1 MLKFTFYNYFFLSLF
16 FKYSKIHNFR
26 LSSNIIFSEL
36 VFGGFKFIKSLFLPI
51 NYIGKKAL
59 PLSKELQNIKLNLST
74 KAHVA
79 SFFEK
84 IIGVL
89 FHSGGKIPHLMYSTY
104 FLLFVF
110 LIKK

>member
-1 MLKFTFYNYFFLSLF
+1 MSLF
-16 FKYSKIHNFR
+16 FKYSKILIRR
-26 LSSNIIFSEL
+26 LSSNKIFSEL
-36 VFGGFKFIKSLFLPI
+36 ILGGFKFIKSSFLPT
-51 NYIGKKAL
+51 NFTGKKAL
-59 PLSKELQNIKLNLST
+59 PSSKELQNIKLNLSI

-89 FHSGGKIPHLMYSTY
+89 FHSGGKIPHLMYSTS

-110 LIKK
+110 LIEK

>member
-1 MLKFTFYNYFFLSLF
+1 MSLF
-16 FKYSKIHNFR
+16 YKYSKILIRR
-26 LSSNIIFSEL
+26 LSSNKIFSEL
-36 VFGGFKFIKSLFLPI
+36 VLGGFKFIKSLFLPI
-51 NYIGKKAL
+51 NFIGKKAL

-89 FHSGGKIPHLMYSTY
+89 FHLGGKIPHLMYSTS

-110 LIKK
+110 LIQK